1 MFRRLCLSLTALA
14 GSVTIAAAQQPTAAP
29 QPTVAQQPAMRTVPQ
44 PTGAEG
50 TWNAKTMIGPKDS
63 IVASYVLT
71 VAPDSKSATI
81 KFPDRDAIPA
91 RIVALAGDSLVTE
104 VGPYLSILRP
114 GQTVTLLR
122 SVAHYKG
129 DTMSGTF
136 EAKYENG
143 DVVKGK
149 THATR
154 EAAKPKI

>member
-1 MFRRLCLSLTALA
+1 MFRRLCLSLTALV
-14 GSVTIAAAQQPTAAP
+14 GCVTIAAAQQTAS
-29 QPTVAQQPAMRTVPQ
+29 AMRTVPK

-50 TWNAKTMIGPKDS
+50 TWTAKTMIGAKDS
-63 IVASYVLT
+63 VVASYVLT

-81 KFPDRDAIPA
+81 TFPDRDAIPA

-104 VGPYLSILRP
+104 AGPFLSVLRP

-136 EAKYENG
+136 EATYENG

-154 EAAKPKI
+154 EPVKPRI